1 MHSNTSN
8 LPANKKMGHLQK
20 KRRQIMETPNV
31 ILKIFHIIEDQSS
44 AEADEDSEDEVVEL
58 LAASCR
64 GIPMQP

>member
-1 MHSNTSN
+1 
-8 LPANKKMGHLQK
+8 
-20 KRRQIMETPNV
+20 METPNV

-44 AEADEDSEDEVVEL
+44 AEADEDSEDEVVEF